1 MIAEGA
7 RTPLAELA
15 EAAAGIAAL
24 DDLGEAIDLLAGAV
38 GTVLR
43 ADAVVVRLRDPDGLL
58 VARAVAPVGSA
69 LAAELAGTTV
79 HPDRL
84 DEEGAPEST
93 SRAAE
98 RVRASG
104 VLAAP
109 ARAQGQIV
117 GSVEAVRISAPFD
130 ESEQALA
137 ELAAAQLALA
147 VRLLRPD
154 ALARAI
160 PRGRALGLAG
170 DALAAGGDLRQAA
183 QQAVLI
189 GVEASGATAGALW
202 RGAPVA
208 PELAAAVGLP
218 DDALHTAAEL
228 AARALDGRASALRSD
243 PRLPAGLRSV
253 AAFPLGQPPLGAL
266 QLFFG
271 RGHVPSPDEL
281 ATLASFAARSAHAL
295 RQGAHLDELS
305 DELERMRAVLQVTGA
320 ASSELSLS
328 HTLET
333 ALDRI
338 GALLGVE
345 RLGLYLSDDEQL
357 QAAAARSLPAGH
369 LDVADALLAA
379 AVGPLRA
386 RSVVRADV
394 AGAEPALTAVRNALV
409 TGGEPSAVGVPLLIR
424 GEPIGLLVAWPGER
438 GIAESDA
445 SLLDAIAAQ
454 LAVSVQ
460 NARLH
465 ERSQLLS
472 EERSRALSSARD
484 AGRSLV
490 ALYEISNAFAETLSL
505 ERTARLDRV
514 DGRRRPRCRRGAAA
528 SAGRARRGARAPLAA
543 RGRRASPRRRR
554 AAARP
559 APAGSVATH
568 LPTGEAHRRIG
579 EAPGRVVRAARAV
592 PRTGL
597 DGGADPDRR
606 EGRAARRADDPV
618 ARPRRADRRRDARHG
633 AGRSPPRPRSRS
645 TTRGSTSSQELRRD
659 DAAVAAP
666 AGRAERGRARGRL
679 PLRVGRAG
687 RGRRRRVRL
696 PRPARRP
703 ARRRARR
710 RHGARHRR
718 GGRHGDGEVRVPVAR
733 ARALRSPLRSSR
745 TRTTWSRPRSRS
757 AEFITMVYVTVDA
770 AGTFACAS
778 AGHPRPR
785 LVRPDGRVDEL
796 RCGGLALGIAP
807 DQQYEEE
814 RVELQRGAAVVLY
827 TDGVVEARRD
837 GERTTGSNGSTP
849 CSPLHAASSAQATA
863 DAVLADCRAF
873 AGGELSDDCAVVVIR
888 RP

>member
-505 ERTARLDRV
+505 ERTADSIASTVVGALGVDVALLRLP
-514 DGRRRPRCRRGAAA
+514 DGRGVE
-528 SAGRARRGARAPLAA
+528 L
-543 RGRRASPRRRR
+543 
-554 AAARP
+554 
-559 APAGSVATH
+559 
-568 LPTGEAHRRIG
+568 
-579 EAPGRVVRAARAV
+579 V
-592 PRTGL
+592 PRSL
-597 DGGADPDRR
+597 HVAD
-606 EGRAARRADDPV
+606 E
-618 ARPRRADRRRDARHG
+618 RH
-633 AGRSPPRPRSRS
+633 R
-645 TTRGSTSSQELRRD
+645 
-659 DAAVAAP
+659 AAVALLLGRPQPVRSRRTYRPEKLTVASARHLGGSYELLVPFLEQGSTAALIPIAGKGELLAELTILSLDPAAP
-666 AGRAERGRARGRL
+666 IDDEMLATGRTLAAQAALALENARLHQQLRSFAESMRQSLLPQEEPNVAGLEVGHRYESAGQVEVGGDVFDFLDLPDGRL
-679 PLRVGRAG
+679 AVVLGDVTGHGVDAAAEMAMAKFVFRSLARQHPE
-687 RGRRRRVRL
+687 
-696 PRPARRP
+696 PA
-703 ARRRARR
+703 AFLSHANDVVE
-710 RHGARHRR
+710 AEIAL
-718 GGRHGDGEVRVPVAR
+718 GG
-733 ARALRSPLRSSR
+733 
-745 TRTTWSRPRSRS
+745 
-757 AEFITMVYVTVDA
+757 FITLVYVTVDA

-814 RVELQRGAAVVLY
+814 RVELERGAAVVLY

-837 GERTTGSNGSTP
+837 GTYYGVERLDAVLA
-849 CSPLHAASSAQATA
+849 LHAASSAQAIA